1 MEKILIIGCSG
12 SGKSTLAVALGEKLG
27 LPVVHLDQLWWKEG
41 WRNVTREEF
50 DSRLA
55 MAMNMDGWIIDGN
68 YSRTMEMRLAKC
80 DTVIYLDFNRWACLR
95 GMCQRV
101 FGNYGK
107 ARPDMAQGCPERFD
121 PAFVKWIWNYNKNNR
136 VKFDRKGRDK
146 QFLAFDKELKLEDFL
161 RSYTPQD
168 IDRADFTDE
177 QIDDMLHQL
186 GKHTVTEMNYNCHA
200 CGFNSCKDMAVAIA
214 RGLNTPDNCIIHAK
228 SVLIARHSTLSVKN
242 EKLEE
247 VTAECLELSD
257 KLKEDIVNIASSMDS
272 IDESTSATKERAAVV
287 KDLLRNIVTFCSENP
302 TMDAESVEQLIG
314 ILNMTIDAFS
324 DLDDNVNTTNESSV
338 AIKESVSKITSLVE
352 SINEVLV
359 KDMKK

>member
-1 MEKILIIGCSG
+1 MPIFECRALEKRYGAAMALDHIDLALEPGRIVGLLGPNG

-107 ARPDMAQGCPERFD
+107 VRPDMAQGCPERFD

-136 VKFDRKGRDK
+136 VRNYIYLAQAKHAKTIVLKNRKEIK
-146 QFLAFDKELKLEDFL
+146 AFL
-161 RSYTPQD
+161 RN
-168 IDRADFTDE
+168 
-177 QIDDMLHQL
+177 L
-186 GKHTVTEMNYNCHA
+186 GDT
-200 CGFNSCKDMAVAIA
+200 
-214 RGLNTPDNCIIHAK
+214 LPD
-228 SVLIARHSTLSVKN
+228 
-242 EKLEE
+242 
-247 VTAECLELSD
+247 
-257 KLKEDIVNIASSMDS
+257 
-272 IDESTSATKERAAVV
+272 
-287 KDLLRNIVTFCSENP
+287 
-302 TMDAESVEQLIG
+302 
-314 ILNMTIDAFS
+314 
-324 DLDDNVNTTNESSV
+324 
-338 AIKESVSKITSLVE
+338 
-352 SINEVLV
+352 
-359 KDMKK
+359 

>member
-107 ARPDMAQGCPERFD
+107 VRPDMAQG
-121 PAFVKWIWNYNKNNR
+121 WNYNKNNR
-136 VKFDRKGRDK
+136 VQNYMYLAKTKHAKTIVLKNRKEVK
-146 QFLAFDKELKLEDFL
+146 AFL
-161 RSYTPQD
+161 RN
-168 IDRADFTDE
+168 
-177 QIDDMLHQL
+177 L
-186 GKHTVTEMNYNCHA
+186 G
-200 CGFNSCKDMAVAIA
+200 D
-214 RGLNTPDNCIIHAK
+214 
-228 SVLIARHSTLSVKN
+228 TL
-242 EKLEE
+242 
-247 VTAECLELSD
+247 
-257 KLKEDIVNIASSMDS
+257 
-272 IDESTSATKERAAVV
+272 
-287 KDLLRNIVTFCSENP
+287 
-302 TMDAESVEQLIG
+302 
-314 ILNMTIDAFS
+314 
-324 DLDDNVNTTNESSV
+324 LD
-338 AIKESVSKITSLVE
+338 
-352 SINEVLV
+352 
-359 KDMKK
+359 

>member
-1 MEKILIIGCSG
+1 MERILIIGCSG

-136 VKFDRKGRDK
+136 VRNYMYLAQAKYAKTIVLKNRKEVK
-146 QFLAFDKELKLEDFL
+146 AFL
-161 RSYTPQD
+161 RS
-168 IDRADFTDE
+168 
-177 QIDDMLHQL
+177 L
-186 GKHTVTEMNYNCHA
+186 GDT
-200 CGFNSCKDMAVAIA
+200 
-214 RGLNTPDNCIIHAK
+214 LPD
-228 SVLIARHSTLSVKN
+228 
-242 EKLEE
+242 
-247 VTAECLELSD
+247 
-257 KLKEDIVNIASSMDS
+257 
-272 IDESTSATKERAAVV
+272 
-287 KDLLRNIVTFCSENP
+287 
-302 TMDAESVEQLIG
+302 
-314 ILNMTIDAFS
+314 
-324 DLDDNVNTTNESSV
+324 
-338 AIKESVSKITSLVE
+338 
-352 SINEVLV
+352 
-359 KDMKK
+359 